1 MHEADVSPIV
11 AAIGD
16 DVELVVLNQLL
27 EACPRAADVVAELAA
42 RLPSRA
48 LLVVVYS
55 NTASLPGRILRRH
68 WRRFF
73 HWKAV
78 YFNSENLRGMLE
90 RAGLRFVA
98 QSGLNTSYTVTRA
111 LDLVL
116 PGTQVASV
124 ARRAGPRRRD
134 RARADGDLRVDLR
147 ARRRVGGRAS
157 C

>member
-1 MHEADVSPIV
+1 M
-11 AAIGD
+11 
-16 DVELVVLNQLL
+16 LNQLL
-27 EACPRAADVVAELAA
+27 EACPRASDVVAELAA

-55 NTASLPGRILRRH
+55 NAASLPGRILRRN

-78 YFNSENLRGMLE
+78 YFNSENLRSMLE

-98 QSGLNTSYTVTRA
+98 AVGPEHVVHGDPRTRPRPSGHSGSRA
-111 LDLVL
+111 SHDALGL
-116 PGTQVASV
+116 GAATA
-124 ARRAGPRRRD
+124 
-134 RARADGDLRVDLR
+134 ARADGDLRVDLR
-147 ARRRVGGRAS
+147 ARGRVGGRAS